1 MSNSFKS
8 NSRFASLVE
17 DIPPAKNEKEQK
29 RDKEEK
35 IDNNTN
41 SFVKQSDQERKF
53 SPFRPLDES
62 EKERRRLKR
71 ETEIREQKE
80 FQEKEKDRIKSE
92 SLTINT
98 NNFPELVADFKQ
110 DNIITNT
117 KSYIVK
123 LIQQNDN
130 VDPTDNVDP
139 NDNVDQDLVDLK
151 PGWVILK
158 KNSLTGKTIIK
169 KHPEKNIIKEE
180 LKYSEK
186 NVEEEKYDEKDIF
199 DSLIELH
206 EKRRQEYI
214 DNYGY
219 EEWERMFKFPNW
231 KEEEAYLEKME
242 QEFNSCTE
250 SESETSD
257 EEEYEYDYQYE

>member
-17 DIPPAKNEKEQK
+17 DIPPLKNEKEQK

-35 IDNNTN
+35 IDNSTN
-41 SFVKQSDQERKF
+41 SFVKQNDQERKF

-80 FQEKEKDRIKSE
+80 FQEKEKDRIKRE

-98 NNFPELVADFKQ
+98 NNFPELVADFKE
-110 DNIITNT
+110 DNIINDS
-117 KSYIVK
+117 KSYIAK
-123 LIQQNDN
+123 LTQQNSVIDKI
-130 VDPTDNVDP
+130 
-139 NDNVDQDLVDLK
+139 DQDLVDLK
-151 PGWVILK
+151 PGWVLLK
-158 KNSLTGKTIIK
+158 KNSLTGKTVVK
-169 KHPEKNIIKEE
+169 KHPEKNVIKEE
-180 LKYSEK
+180 EVKYSET
-186 NVEEEKYDEKDIF
+186 NVEEEQKYDEKDIF

-219 EEWERMFKFPNW
+219 EEWERKFKFPNW
-231 KEEEAYLEKME
+231 LEEEAYLERME
-242 QEFNSCTE
+242 QELNSYTE
-250 SESETSD
+250 SECESTD
-257 EEEYEYDYQYE
+257 EEEYEYEYK